1 MPHRLVAPFF
11 VFLQSPGMTELHTL
25 SAIETLGLFR
35 SRDLSP
41 VEYLEAL
48 IARADVMGGTV
59 NALTDTYF
67 DEALAQARAATRAY
81 ATGDP
86 RQLEGL
92 PIAVK
97 DEAEVA
103 GKRTTNGSLLWV
115 DSVAER
121 DEPMIERIRA
131 SGAIIHAR
139 TTTPEF
145 SIAFWT
151 WSKLWGV
158 TRNPWNLDFDVSGS
172 SGGSAAALAAG
183 LTPLATGSDI
193 GGSIRAPASC
203 CGVVGYKPAY
213 GRIPQPAPFGLDPWC
228 HLGPLARTVSD
239 TALFADQLIGP
250 HPRDLAS
257 IRPALRIGD
266 VLAGVRGM
274 RIALSLDLGDWP
286 VIPVI
291 RTALTET
298 ADILRSMGAI
308 VEEVPLTIERRLIA
322 TASDAHYGMLF
333 AAAARQAIA
342 GRESEATSYT
352 RNWLASLE
360 RPPSPMQGLEAEG
373 AIIERVNDTL
383 ERFDVLLCPTA
394 SIPALRAGVDYTE
407 VPVTIDGVD
416 YDPMR
421 EIFLTEVF
429 NATGRCPVVNVPIG
443 RDEVGVPIGA
453 QIVARTFDDPT
464 AFRVAAAIEAARPW
478 PLVAEPTA

>member
-1 MPHRLVAPFF
+1 MPA
-11 VFLQSPGMTELHTL
+11 LHTL
-25 SAIETLGLFR
+25 SAVEALNLFR

-41 VEYLEAL
+41 VEYLEDL
-48 IARADVMGGTV
+48 IARNDAVGGAV
-59 NALTDTYF
+59 NAFTDTYF
-67 DEALAQARAATRAY
+67 DEALDQARVAAQVY
-81 ATGDP
+81 AGGEP
-86 RQLEGL
+86 RPLEGL

-97 DEAEVA
+97 DEADVA

-115 DSVAER
+115 DRVAER

-131 SGAIIHAR
+131 AGGIIHAR
-139 TTTPEF
+139 TATPEF

-172 SGGSAAALAAG
+172 SGGSGAALAAG

-213 GRIPQPAPFGLDPWC
+213 GRIPQPAPFGLDPWS
-228 HLGPLARTVSD
+228 HLGPLARTVAD

-257 IRPALRIGD
+257 IRPALRMGD
-266 VLAGVRGM
+266 IDSDVRGM
-274 RIALSLDLGDWP
+274 RIALSQDLGDWP
-286 VIPVI
+286 VLPVI
-291 RTALTET
+291 RKALTDT
-298 ADILRSMGAI
+298 AAALRSVGAV
-308 VEEVPLTIERRLIA
+308 VEEVPLTIERKLIA
-322 TASDAHYGMLF
+322 TASDAHYAMLF
-333 AAAARQAIA
+333 AAASRQAIA
-342 GRESEATSYT
+342 GRESEANTYT
-352 RNWLASLE
+352 RNWLATLGT
-360 RPPSPMQGLEAEG
+360 PPSPMQGLEAEG

-394 SIPALRAGVDYTE
+394 SIPALRAGVDHTE

-421 EIFLTEVF
+421 EIFLTEIF
-429 NATGRCPVVNVPIG
+429 NATGRCPVINVPIG
-443 RDEVGVPIGA
+443 RDGYGVPIGA
-453 QIVARTFDDPT
+453 QVVARTFEDPT
-464 AFRVAAAIEAARPW
+464 AFRIAAAIEAARPW
-478 PLVAEPTA
+478 PLVAEPKP

>member
-1 MPHRLVAPFF
+1 MP
-11 VFLQSPGMTELHTL
+11 TLHTL
-25 SAIETLGLFR
+25 SAVEALDLFR

-41 VEYLEAL
+41 VEYLEGL
-48 IARADVMGGTV
+48 IARNDAVGGAV
-59 NALTDTYF
+59 NAFTDTYF
-67 DEALAQARAATRAY
+67 DEALHQARVAAQVY
-81 ATGDP
+81 VSGEP
-86 RQLEGL
+86 RPLEGL

-97 DEAEVA
+97 DEADVA

-115 DSVAER
+115 DHVAQR

-131 SGAIIHAR
+131 AGGIIHAR

-151 WSKLWGV
+151 WSKLWGI

-172 SGGSAAALAAG
+172 SGGSGAALAAG

-213 GRIPQPAPFGLDPWC
+213 GRIPQPAPFGLDSWS
-228 HLGPLARTVSD
+228 HLGPLARTVAD

-266 VLAGVRGM
+266 VDSDVRGM
-274 RIALSLDLGDWP
+274 RIALSQDLGDWP
-286 VIPVI
+286 VLPVI
-291 RTALTET
+291 RKALTDT
-298 ADILRSMGAI
+298 AASLRSVGAV
-308 VEEVPLTIERRLIA
+308 VEEVPLCIERKLIA

-333 AAAARQAIA
+333 AAASRQAIA
-342 GRESEATSYT
+342 GREGEANTYT
-352 RNWLASLE
+352 RNWLATLE
-360 RPPSPMQGLEAEG
+360 TPPSPMQGLEAEG
-373 AIIERVNDTL
+373 AIIERVNDIL

-394 SIPALRAGVDYTE
+394 SIPALRAGVDHTE

-421 EIFLTEVF
+421 EIFLTEIF
-429 NATGRCPVVNVPIG
+429 NATGRCPVINVPIG
-443 RDEVGVPIGA
+443 RDDLGVPIGA
-453 QIVARTFDDPT
+453 QVVARTFEDPT
-464 AFRVAAAIEAARPW
+464 AFRVAAAMEATRPW
-478 PLVAEPTA
+478 PLVAEPTR